1 MGIPYYFK
9 YLTQKYPRMVTK
21 TRPSANVDYLFM
33 DCNSIVYD
41 VVNDKKSKDE
51 SIHDESVITQVI
63 FRIWEYIQKMAPK
76 RVLFIAFDG
85 VAPMSKMQQQRKRRY
100 KTAAIATA
108 EAAETEAKAWSTTCI
123 TPGTPFMEKLSTSIK
138 EAFTHKE
145 REIGVDRVILSTSE
159 EVGEGE
165 HKLFQWLR
173 LNNNNTKESIS
184 LWVYGM
190 DADLIM
196 LSLLH
201 LPHVDKCWV
210 FREEIKVEEKDKDKD
225 KETVFVDI
233 LQLGAAI
240 RQEMNLGHASLRE
253 YIFLCFFLGN
263 DFLPHFPCMNIR
275 THGIPALLE
284 VYRSINHHSKNGG
297 FVHSTTGQINWNFV
311 KKFIEKC
318 AKCEHEWLLQEYEVR
333 AKMEKN
339 IKFDLKNIE
348 DNAPILLRG
357 VEMYIQPRV
366 LGWQQRY
373 YESLF
378 EPATNTHHVVAN
390 YLEGLQW
397 VHAYYNFGCP
407 DWKWHYRY
415 NYPPL
420 FHDLAKS
427 FHVPKPMILGKP
439 FTPQEQLAY
448 VMPPNHQKWEIQYQ
462 WSFCR
467 YLWEAHIILK

>member
-9 YLTQKYPRMVTK
+9 YLTQKYPRMVSK
-21 TRPSANVDYLFM
+21 TCPSVKVDYLFM

-41 VVNDKKSKDE
+41 AVKTLNDKVN
-51 SIHDESVITQVI
+51 DESVITQVI

-100 KTAAIATA
+100 KTAASAA
-108 EAAETEAKAWSTTCI
+108 EATEAWNTTCI
-123 TPGTPFMEKLSTSIK
+123 TPGTPFMEKLSQSVK
-138 EAFTHKE
+138 EAFSHKE
-145 REIGVDRVILSTSE
+145 REIGVDRILLSTSE

-173 LNNNNTKESIS
+173 QQEPKESIS

-201 LPHVDKCWV
+201 LSHVEKCWV
-210 FREEIKVEEKDKDKD
+210 FREEIKEKGQEKGQEKVQ
-225 KETVFVDI
+225 ETVYVDI

-284 VYRSINHHSKNGG
+284 VYRSINHHSKNSG
-297 FVHSTTGQINWNFV
+297 FVHLTTGQIQWNFV
-311 KKFIEKC
+311 KMFLEKC
-318 AKCEHEWLLQEYEVR
+318 ANCEHEWLLQEYEVR
-333 AKMEKN
+333 AKLEKY
-339 IKFDLKNIE
+339 IKLNRKNIE
-348 DNAPILLRG
+348 EILENAPILLRG
-357 VEMYIQPRV
+357 VEMYIQPLV

-378 EPATNTHHVVAN
+378 EPATNAHPVVAN

-407 DWKWHYRY
+407 DWRWHYRY
-415 NYPPL
+415 AYPPL
-420 FHDLAKS
+420 FADLAKS

-448 VMPPNHQKWEIQYQ
+448 VMPPTNQKWEMKYQ

-467 YLWEAHIILK
+467 YLWEAHIVVH